1 MTEKYRIILTGAGG
15 KMGKDILAGIMK
27 EPDIQVVGAVDFKMI
42 GKDIGFYAGEEAIN
56 VTIQDKL
63 EQVIIDTKPQIMIDF
78 TNPQAVMKN
87 IRTALSHKVASVVGT
102 TGLTSHDVEE
112 LAELTEKHQTPVFIA
127 PNFALGAVLMMRFA
141 QEAGKYFPHVEVIE
155 KHHDQ
160 KMDAPSGTALKTMEM
175 IAESRKE
182 MHQGASHEFEKIPGS
197 RGGYYQ
203 GMRVHSVRLPGL
215 IAHQEVIFGGQG
227 QTLTIRHDS
236 LSRDSFVPGV
246 LLAIRNILNMKGVV
260 YGLEKLLW

>member
-1 MTEKYRIILTGAGG
+1 MTDKFRIILTGAGG
-15 KMGKDILAGIMK
+15 KMGRDILAGIMK
-27 EPDIQVVGAVDFKMI
+27 EPDIHVVGAVDFKLI
-42 GKDIGFYAGEEAIN
+42 GKDIGFFSGEEAAH

-63 EQVIIDTKPQIMIDF
+63 EQVIIDKKPQIMIDF

-87 IRTALSHKVASVVGT
+87 IRTALSHGVACIVGT
-102 TGLTSHDVEE
+102 TGLTGHDMDE
-112 LAELTEKHQTPVFIA
+112 LEIMTQKNQTPVFIA

-175 IAESRKE
+175 IAEGRKE
-182 MHQGASHEFEKIPGS
+182 MHQGASHEFEKLPGS

-246 LLAIRNILNMKGVV
+246 LLAIRNVLKMKGVV
-260 YGLEKLLW
+260 CGLEKLLW